1 MRFYLK
7 LALFLI
13 AVTLRIPQSAHA
25 QSQVE
30 LITPRG
36 SYVGKPVAHNKQIC
50 WLASEDGSYANVLFD
65 EVTTFRKHPD
75 TFRVQSQLD
84 LRTQLKSEF
93 SKSFEVIIR
102 GSFVVAG
109 PPDRT
114 KAYADLVDRMS
125 RSFSQY
131 TSVRRLPVDRMEYPL
146 VVLIFSNQG
155 DFQKYA
161 RGDEI
166 NGGSLLKGY
175 YHPHSN
181 RVALFESER
190 DRAALDTRFHSATRS
205 GSGTRYR
212 SASQPKSISLP
223 PQTASTLIHEGIHQ
237 LAFNKGLHS
246 RIGQNPRWIVEG
258 LATMLE
264 ASGDMNLTR
273 SDKSSTINE
282 SRLTRFQAYSKAA
295 RKETIADFIADDEK
309 FFRGNVLNAY
319 SQAWAITY
327 FLAEEYPSAYAR
339 FLKRVAQR
347 DALDEKY
354 SAEERV
360 ADFQAEFGKDLPWLE
375 VKFLR
380 FIDGLEVSKK

>member
-1 MRFYLK
+1 MQFLLK
-7 LALFLI
+7 SNFFLLAVSLSI
-13 AVTLRIPQSAHA
+13 SQSASA

-36 SYVGKPVAHNKQIC
+36 SYIGKPVAHNKQVC
-50 WLASEDGSYANVLFD
+50 WLASEDGSLSNVLFD
-65 EVTTFRKHPD
+65 EVKTFRKHPD
-75 TFRVQSQLD
+75 TFHPQTQLD
-84 LRTQLKSEF
+84 FRTQLKSEF
-93 SKSFEVIIR
+93 GKSLEVIIR

-109 PPDRT
+109 PPGRA
-114 KAYADLVDRMS
+114 KAYADLVEKMS
-125 RSFSQY
+125 RSFSRY
-131 TSVRRLPVDRMEYPL
+131 TSVRRLPVARMEYPL
-146 VVLIFSNQG
+146 VVVIFSSQAA
-155 DFQKYA
+155 FQKYA

-166 NGGSLLKGY
+166 SGGNYLRGY

-181 RVALFESER
+181 RVALFESQR
-190 DRAALDTRFHSATRS
+190 DRAVLSNQSNSASRS

-212 SASQPKSISLP
+212 SAVRSKSSTLP

-246 RIGQNPRWIVEG
+246 RIGQNPRWVVEG

-273 SDKSSTINE
+273 TNKSSTVNE
-282 SRLTRFQAYSKAA
+282 VRLSRFQAYSKVS

-309 FFRGNVLNAY
+309 FFRRDVLDAY

-347 DALDEKY
+347 DPLDANY

-380 FIDGLEVSKK
+380 FIDQLEVSKS